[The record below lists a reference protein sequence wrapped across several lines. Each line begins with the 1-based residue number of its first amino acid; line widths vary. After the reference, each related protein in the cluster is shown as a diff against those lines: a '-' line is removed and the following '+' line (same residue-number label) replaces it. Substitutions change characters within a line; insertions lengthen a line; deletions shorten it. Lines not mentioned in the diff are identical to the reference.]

1 MSYASIYYHII
12 FAIKDR
18 TAGLSEDQVKRTCE
32 YLAGIIRNMKAK
44 LYILNGVCD
53 HFHMLV
59 SLHPELSVS
68 EFVRVIKTN
77 SSRWFRD
84 TFDNHF
90 GWQDGYSVFS
100 VSYSGVQPVTEY
112 IRNQGEHH
120 RTRTFKEELEL
131 FFKKH
136 NIRYDERYI

>member
-1 MSYASIYYHII
+1 
-12 FAIKDR
+12 
-18 TAGLSEDQVKRTCE
+18 
-32 YLAGIIRNMKAK
+32 MKAK

-100 VSYSGVQPVTEY
+100 VSYSGVQSVTEY
-112 IRNQGEHH
+112 IKNQGEHH

-136 NIRYDERYI
+136 NIHYDERYI